1 VESKSK
7 SEDRKRSV
15 SASIS
20 LKFRLD
26 QRLMDKMTSS
36 SMLYI
41 MEEIANSLSTD
52 LKTYNE
58 SKADKT
64 TVLSIGVTAI
74 DKLERVVKYFDKY
87 PLFGVKSKNYSDW
100 RTVYDLIVSKEHL
113 TEQGRVKI
121 KLIHSNMN
129 NKRVFNNLD

>member
-1 VESKSK
+1 MESKPK

-52 LKTYNE
+52 
-58 SKADKT
+58 
-64 TVLSIGVTAI
+64 
-74 DKLERVVKYFDKY
+74 
-87 PLFGVKSKNYSDW
+87 
-100 RTVYDLIVSKEHL
+100 
-113 TEQGRVKI
+113 
-121 KLIHSNMN
+121 
-129 NKRVFNNLD
+129 

>member
-1 VESKSK
+1 MESKSK

-64 TVLSIGVTAI
+64 TVLSIGVTAV

-100 RTVYDLIVSKEHL
+100 RNRKSFSL
-113 TEQGRVKI
+113 
-121 KLIHSNMN
+121 
-129 NKRVFNNLD
+129 

>member
-1 VESKSK
+1 M
-7 SEDRKRSV
+7 KRSV

-64 TVLSIGVTAI
+64 VLSLSVTAI
-74 DKLERVVKYFDKY
+74 GKLERVVKYFDKY

-100 RTVYDLIVSKEHL
+100 RTVYHMIVSKEHL

-121 KLIHSNMN
+121 KLLHSNMN
-129 NKRVFNNLD
+129 SKRVFNNLD